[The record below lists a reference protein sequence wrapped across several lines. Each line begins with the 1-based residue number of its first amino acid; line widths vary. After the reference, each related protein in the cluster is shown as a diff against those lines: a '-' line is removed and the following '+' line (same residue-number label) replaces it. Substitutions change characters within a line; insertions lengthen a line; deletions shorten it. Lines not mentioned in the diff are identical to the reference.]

1 MLKHRIIS
9 AIILLL
15 IFLASYLSK
24 NPTYFLSLVV
34 VASGILFYELA
45 KILKLNSLALSVY
58 WVLSLFPIIFF
69 YFLISLVIFFLNEPS
84 PNLKGFLINFSIVI
98 SIISSFFWFCLAPI
112 DIIYNKISSNAKFKI
127 FYGYFLVSPL
137 VIVTTIVFI
146 ENKILLLLPFIM
158 IWISDI
164 GAYFFGKKF
173 GKNKLAK
180 NISPGKTIEGAL
192 GGFFCNIIC
201 ALILAYFFGISFY
214 IMLFLAIIITALS
227 ILGDIYQSFLKR
239 QANLKDSGSII
250 PGHGGLFDRLDSFC
264 PTLPIFFLICN
275 NFYIEISPKLIL

>member
-1 MLKHRIIS
+1 MLKERIIS
-9 AIILLL
+9 AVILLL

-45 KILKLNSLALSVY
+45 KILKLNSLALSFY

-69 YFLISLVIFFLNEPS
+69 YFLISLDIFFLNEPS
-84 PNLKGFLINFSIVI
+84 PNLKGFLNNFSIVI

-112 DIIYNKISSNAKFKI
+112 DIIYKKISSNPKFKI

-146 ENKILLLLPFIM
+146 QNKILLLLPLIM

-164 GAYFFGKKF
+164 GAYLIGKKF
-173 GKNKLAK
+173 GKNKLVK

-201 ALILAYFFGISFY
+201 ALILAYFFGLSFY
-214 IMLFLAIIITALS
+214 IILFLAIIITALS

-264 PTLPIFFLICN
+264 PTLPIFFLVCN
-275 NFYIEISPKLIL
+275 YLFTEISPNLIL